1 MNRRLVLAVV
11 LSLCMV
17 TAGCLSGGT
26 GGDADATDTQSPG
39 DAGDGAGGSGGG
51 DAGDGDA
58 GGSGDSSSLQP
69 GEWTVFDFDEPATY
83 TYDVYMEG
91 EGEGQLIWDIQSVDG
106 DTVTVRMV
114 YDVGDERYESTVSGT
129 KETVQSQLYTNP
141 AGILL
146 VTTMFTPATWYA
158 GQDLSEGTKWSYTT
172 QDGSASFAVTGTSTY
187 ADVECYTSEMTVDQQ
202 VLHEG
207 CFAPQLGLAPYTAY
221 YNEDGSLSM
230 EMKLVSYVKN

>member
-1 MNRRLVLAVV
+1 
-11 LSLCMV
+11 MV

-26 GGDADATDTQSPG
+26 GGDADPTDTQSPG
-39 DAGDGAGGSGGG
+39 DAGDGAGGSGDG
-51 DAGDGDA
+51 DAGDGDT
-58 GGSGDSSSLQP
+58 GSGDSSSLQP

-91 EGEGQLIWDIQSVDG
+91 EGEGELIWDVQSVDG

-114 YDVGDERYESTVSGT
+114 YDVAGERFDSTITGT

-172 QDGSASFAVTGTSTY
+172 QDGSASFAVTGTNTY
-187 ADVECYTSEMTVDQQ
+187 ANVECYTSEMTVDQQ

-230 EMKLVSYVKN
+230 EMKLVSYEKN

>member
-1 MNRRLVLAVV
+1 MNGRLVLAVV
-11 LSLCMV
+11 LALTVLS
-17 TAGCLSGGT
+17 AGCLSGDTGADVT
-26 GGDADATDTQSPG
+26 TTPTTAGSGGGGDGS
-39 DAGDGAGGSGGG
+39 GDGAG
-51 DAGDGDA
+51 D
-58 GGSGDSSSLQP
+58 GSGDGGPVSSLQP

-91 EGEGQLIWDIQSVDG
+91 EGDGQLVWDVQSVDG

-114 YDVGDERYESTVSGT
+114 YDVAGERFESTVTGT

-172 QDGSASFAVTGTSTY
+172 QDGSASFAVTGTDTY
-187 ADVECYTSEMTVDQQ
+187 ANVECYASEMTVDGQ
-202 VLHEG
+202 VLHAG
-207 CFAPQLGLAPYTAY
+207 CFAPQLGLAPYSAY
-221 YNEDGSLSM
+221 YNEDGTLSM
-230 EMKLVSYVKN
+230 EMTLVSYEKN